1 MHCMEAELSM
11 QALRKECEITEGT
24 IRFRLRKTRRNA
36 HRVSLLPQVMIG
48 ELDQQPK
55 TTVLERDSRENP
67 IVESHHPHR
76 RSRDLFLS
84 DGLICSEWRRRS
96 RTRQASTVDPV

>member
-1 MHCMEAELSM
+1 MEAELSM
-11 QALRKECEITEGT
+11 QPLPKECEITEGT

-36 HRVSLLPQVMIG
+36 RRVSLLPQVMSG
-48 ELDQQPK
+48 EFSLDQQAK

-84 DGLICSEWRRRS
+84 DGLNL
-96 RTRQASTVDPV
+96 